1 MDFNEYIFPFQHKKK
16 NKLWLVKGF
25 YNWFDFLFFI
35 WLDGVL
41 ELKTTLLTFLRFS
54 WGIFMLKYV

>member
-1 MDFNEYIFPFQHKKK
+1 MNIFLPSSTKKK
-16 NKLWLVKGF
+16 KLWLVKSF

-41 ELKTTLLTFLRFS
+41 ELKTILLIFLRFS
-54 WGIFMLKYV
+54 WGIFMLKYVKN